1 VPTQGFTGPLS
12 PFEIEAM
19 LLSLK
24 VGIWSMIG
32 AMPVAVAIAWILA
45 RHDFYGKTVLDAA
58 IHLPLVLPPVS
69 IGFILL
75 ILFGR
80 NGWIGRPLDE
90 WFGLTVMFKWE
101 GAAIASAVMA
111 LPLTVGAIRLSIA
124 AVDRKLEAAARSL
137 GASRLDV
144 FFTVTLPI
152 AFPGLIAGAIL
163 GFARSLGE
171 FGATIT
177 FVSTIPGETETL
189 PLAMYRAL
197 QSPQGD
203 TQALRLTLI
212 AVVIAL
218 CALIGANLLN
228 RWATARGGR

>member
-1 VPTQGFTGPLS
+1 VLQDFAGPLS
-12 PFEIEAM
+12 PLEIEAM

-24 VGIWSMIG
+24 VGLWSTLG
-32 AMPVAVAIAWILA
+32 VLPVAILLAWLLA
-45 RHDFYGKTVLDAA
+45 RREFLGKTLLDAA
-58 IHLPLVLPPVS
+58 LHLPLVLPPVS

-80 NGWIGRPLDE
+80 HGWIGRPMAD
-90 WFGLTVMFKWE
+90 WFGVSVMFKWQ
-101 GAAIASAVMA
+101 GAAIASAVMS
-111 LPLTVGAIRLSIA
+111 LPLMVGAIRISMA
-124 AVDRKLEAAARSL
+124 AVDPKLEAAARTL

-144 FFTVTLPI
+144 FSSITLPI

-218 CALIGANLLN
+218 AALLGANLLN
-228 RWATARGGR
+228 RWAAKRGGR

>member
-1 VPTQGFTGPLS
+1 MLTEALS
-12 PFEIEAM
+12 PFELEAM

-24 VGIWSMIG
+24 VGIWSTIG
-32 AMPVAVAIAWILA
+32 SLPLAIALAWLLA
-45 RHDFYGKTVLDAA
+45 RHDFFGKTLVDALL
-58 IHLPLVLPPVS
+58 HLPLVLPPVS

-80 NGWIGRPLDE
+80 QGWVGKPLAD
-90 WFGLTVMFKWE
+90 WLGITVMFKWE

-137 GASRLDV
+137 GATKPDV

-203 TQALRLTLI
+203 TQALRLTVI

-228 RWATARGGR
+228 RWAAARGGR

>member
-1 VPTQGFTGPLS
+1 
-12 PFEIEAM
+12 
-19 LLSLK
+19 
-24 VGIWSMIG
+24 
-32 AMPVAVAIAWILA
+32 
-45 RHDFYGKTVLDAA
+45 VLDAA
-58 IHLPLVLPPVS
+58 LHLPLVLPPVS
-69 IGFILL
+69 LGFILL

-80 NGWIGRPLDE
+80 NGFIGRPMNDWLG
-90 WFGLTVMFKWE
+90 WTVMFKWQ

-111 LPLTVGAIRLSIA
+111 LPLTVGAIRLSMV

-144 FFTVTLPI
+144 FFSVTLPI
-152 AFPGLIAGAIL
+152 AFPGLVAGAIL

-197 QSPQGD
+197 QSPGGD
-203 TQALRLTLI
+203 QQAMRLTLI
-212 AVVIAL
+212 AAAIAL

-228 RWATARGGR
+228 RLARARGGV

>member
-1 VPTQGFTGPLS
+1 VSLS

-19 LLSLK
+19 LLSLR
-24 VGIWSMIG
+24 VGFWATLG
-32 AMPVAVAIAWILA
+32 ALPVAILLGWMLA
-45 RHDFYGKTVLDAA
+45 RCNFAGKTVLDAA
-58 IHLPLVLPPVS
+58 LHLPLVLPPVS
-69 IGFILL
+69 LGFILL

-80 NGWIGRPLDE
+80 QGWIGKPMAD
-90 WFGLTVMFKWE
+90 WFGISVMFKWQ

-111 LPLTVGAIRLSIA
+111 LPLMVGAIRLSMA

-137 GASRLDV
+137 GASPIDAFLS
-144 FFTVTLPI
+144 VTLPI
-152 AFPGLIAGAIL
+152 ALPGVIAGMIL

-197 QSPQGD
+197 QTPDGENE
-203 TQALRLTLI
+203 AIRLTLI

-218 CALIGANLLN
+218 CSLLGANALN
-228 RWATARGGR
+228 RWATTRHGR

>member
-1 VPTQGFTGPLS
+1 VSLS

-24 VGIWSMIG
+24 VGFWGTLG
-32 AMPVAVAIAWILA
+32 ALPVAIFLGWLLA
-45 RHDFYGKTVLDAA
+45 RRDFTGKTVLDAA
-58 IHLPLVLPPVS
+58 LHLPLVLPPVS
-69 IGFILL
+69 LGFILL

-80 NGWIGRPLDE
+80 HGWIGRPMAE
-90 WFGLTVMFKWE
+90 WFGVTVMFKWQ

-111 LPLTVGAIRLSIA
+111 LPLMVGAIRLSMA
-124 AVDRKLEAAARSL
+124 GVDRKLESAARSL
-137 GASRLDV
+137 GASAADAFV
-144 FFTVTLPI
+144 SVTLPI
-152 AFPGLIAGAIL
+152 ALPGVISGMIL

-197 QSPQGD
+197 QTPDGENE
-203 TQALRLTLI
+203 AIRLTLI

-218 CALIGANLLN
+218 CSLLAANALN
-228 RWATARGGR
+228 RWAAARHGR

>member
-1 VPTQGFTGPLS
+1 VLTAPLS

-24 VGIWSMIG
+24 VGIWSTLG
-32 AMPVAVAIAWILA
+32 ALPVAILLAWLLA
-45 RHDFYGKTVLDAA
+45 RHQFYGKTLLDAVL
-58 IHLPLVLPPVS
+58 HLPLVLPPVS

-80 NGWIGRPLDE
+80 NGWIGKPLAD
-90 WFGLTVMFKWE
+90 WFGVTVMFKWQ

-111 LPLTVGAIRLSIA
+111 LPLTVGAIRLSMA
-124 AVDRKLEAAARSL
+124 TVDRKLEAAARSL
-137 GASRLDV
+137 GATRLDV

-152 AFPGLIAGAIL
+152 AFPGLIAGMIL

-203 TQALRLTLI
+203 IQAIRLTVI
-212 AVVIAL
+212 AVAIAL
-218 CALIGANLLN
+218 AALIGANLLN
-228 RWATARGGR
+228 RWATARSGR